1 MKLKLA
7 ISNYRSIDVPI
18 RFLLRKMY
26 FSEAIIVLLILA
38 ISAPMSHAEIESI
51 SAETLRQ
58 GNGQSYWQVEVT
70 CQGESDSIA
79 IRQLGAESN
88 WCTNSDPIETCES
101 SKEILADKICNTALL
116 SILRPSKKPSISV
129 ASYQANKAQLTTQ
142 SKAQLTAQSKAQLTA
157 QSERQRQ
164 EKNKRETE
172 FRQLDQEQASLKLE
186 RNKLNKEKVD
196 LLDLEFDLARQLKE
210 IEEKKVQLEKL

>member
-142 SKAQLTAQSKAQLTA
+142 SKAQLTAQS
-157 QSERQRQ
+157 ERQRQ

-210 IEEKKVQLEKL
+210 IEEKIVQLEKL